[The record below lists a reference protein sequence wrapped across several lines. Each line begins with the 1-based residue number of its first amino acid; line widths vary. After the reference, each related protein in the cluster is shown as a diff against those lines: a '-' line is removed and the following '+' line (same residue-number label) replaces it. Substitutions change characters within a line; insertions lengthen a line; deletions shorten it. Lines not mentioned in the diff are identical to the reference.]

1 MIYDIACSKHIT
13 PTLNHLK
20 IIARRAQQCLINIC
34 RCSSSKEVLQKHF
47 KMKLAGPS
55 DMILDLSTPPLYR
68 VWTNIFFVSHRNQLS
83 DRSENLSKHFQI
95 YRKFEQTFL
104 NLQKILANI
113 CKFAAEDVENLKWG
127 RILSLLPY
135 RRRQAKQRLVSEF
148 SFDFPPFSHFLTISK
163 QFPNNF
169 QTISKQ
175 RLNSVNSLPPSTRCA
190 IFPNSRPNSGQDLI
204 TICNVLKKFS
214 FDTHT
219 TRRIFVKKQ
228 KGEPFF
234 CTDHQMST
242 P

>member
-1 MIYDIACSKHIT
+1 MHNNVWSIFAAA
-13 PTLNHLK
+13 P
-20 IIARRAQQCLINIC
+20 
-34 RCSSSKEVLQKHF
+34 LQKRF
-47 KMKLAGPS
+47 CKNTLKWS
-55 DMILDLSTPPLYR
+55 WLDQVIWSLIYRLLRFIAFGQISFLSRTE
-68 VWTNIFFVSHRNQLS
+68 TNSQTVQKSWANISQFT
-83 DRSENLSKHFQI
+83 ENLSKHFQI

-169 QTISKQ
+169 LTNFQTISKQ
-175 RLNSVNSLPPSTRCA
+175 RLNCVNSLPPSTRCA

-234 CTDHQMST
+234 CTDHQIST

>member
-1 MIYDIACSKHIT
+1 MIYDISCSKHIA
-13 PTLNHLK
+13 PTQNHLK

-95 YRKFEQTFL
+95 YRKFEQAFL
-104 NLQKILANI
+104 NLQKMLANI

-175 RLNSVNSLPPSTRCA
+175 RLNCVNSLPPSTRCA
-190 IFPNSRPNSGQDLI
+190 IFPN
-204 TICNVLKKFS
+204 
-214 FDTHT
+214 
-219 TRRIFVKKQ
+219 
-228 KGEPFF
+228 
-234 CTDHQMST
+234 
-242 P
+242 